1 MYIPKL
7 RNAEQVVQY
16 FKQADYD
23 TAVSVYLLKSLARR
37 RKIMCRFIGKKRL
50 FNLDECLQ
58 YFTGSFRYE
67 KIRKVR
73 GSARKMRGTFEIL
86 NIFKESDFDTIL
98 CKMII
103 RRIASEEKKVFARLH
118 SQKWIIDLDQFISFL
133 SGKTNKCTT
142 SVPQIRTYEKCYHL
156 ICKDYPHIKVTWN
169 RLHDIVHSGKI
180 FIIKHGNRW
189 ILNYDQLLEILLD
202 EQNSNGDNV

>member
-1 MYIPKL
+1 MEVVMYIPKL

-86 NIFKESDFDTIL
+86 NIFKESDSDTIL

-103 RRIASEEKKVFARLH
+103 ILSIFNSYSLLFFPTITFA
-118 SQKWIIDLDQFISFL
+118 D
-133 SGKTNKCTT
+133 N
-142 SVPQIRTYEKCYHL
+142 L
-156 ICKDYPHIKVTWN
+156 I
-169 RLHDIVHSGKI
+169 
-180 FIIKHGNRW
+180 
-189 ILNYDQLLEILLD
+189 
-202 EQNSNGDNV
+202 